1 MTRRSLATLA
11 GALATC
17 ALVAACGS
25 GESILQAGNDPV
37 PAAATTTTTDPGP
50 PPTAAPGETL
60 PETTTTPPTIATTT
74 TTPLSSLPPCPVDAL
89 DSVSAP
95 VELTFWFGLG
105 ANIEGVLTAL
115 TNEYN
120 ASQTKVHVNLENQAG
135 YKQTIDKYLQSS
147 QDSRPDLV
155 MFPEYMVQQIADSGT
170 AIPIGAC
177 IEASGFDVSP
187 YLPRAMRAY
196 STEGVQ
202 WAMPFNASVPV
213 LYFNEVAFQNAG
225 LDITDPPVTIDELRQ
240 SSQAIVDAGSAGTGI
255 ALDSGV
261 DSGGGWFLEQWFAR
275 AGEPYADNGNGR
287 LAPAT
292 QVLYAGAFGIDIMTQ
307 VQSLIN
313 DGLAVSVGDNP
324 NGEQTLLKLA
334 DPDKPAAMTIAT
346 SAALGT
352 IITVLDGGLIP
363 GITSAELGVGPMP
376 GPGEIPSA
384 TVGGGSLYI
393 VADQGDAQ
401 AAAAWDY
408 ITFLTDAQSQSTWAA
423 GTGYVP
429 IRQDAL
435 DLEPIRSLYTTDPR
449 YKVAYD
455 QVLAGPDDLTAV
467 GPVMGPLREVR
478 SVTAGGVASIFGG
491 ADVAST
497 LAGTA
502 AQSDLLITDYNARN

>member
-1 MTRRSLATLA
+1 M
-11 GALATC
+11 
-17 ALVAACGS
+17 AACGS

-37 PAAATTTTTDPGP
+37 PADDHHDDGPRP

-115 TNEYN
+115 TDEYN

-170 AIPIGAC
+170 GSPRRLHRGQR
-177 IEASGFDVSP
+177 VRLSP

-292 QVLYAGAFGIDIMTQ
+292 QVLYAG
-307 VQSLIN
+307 
-313 DGLAVSVGDNP
+313 
-324 NGEQTLLKLA
+324 
-334 DPDKPAAMTIAT
+334 
-346 SAALGT
+346 
-352 IITVLDGGLIP
+352 
-363 GITSAELGVGPMP
+363 
-376 GPGEIPSA
+376 
-384 TVGGGSLYI
+384 
-393 VADQGDAQ
+393 
-401 AAAAWDY
+401 
-408 ITFLTDAQSQSTWAA
+408 
-423 GTGYVP
+423 
-429 IRQDAL
+429 
-435 DLEPIRSLYTTDPR
+435 RS
-449 YKVAYD
+449 
-455 QVLAGPDDLTAV
+455 
-467 GPVMGPLREVR
+467 
-478 SVTAGGVASIFGG
+478 
-491 ADVAST
+491 AST
-497 LAGTA
+497 
-502 AQSDLLITDYNARN
+502 S